1 LGGNYAPTH
10 FPKEQ
15 RSRIVTSASTRI
27 RKRVVFYIIEKLQE
41 ILELWVNKFYPNLT
55 SAAEKIH
62 PSINEN
68 NFSENGFSENDWM
81 QEIKNRHSLWEIAE
95 SARILSAEK
104 RGLRGIENINKMI
117 LNILKQ
123 KNPFSFNGS
132 LLMLNKNLNFLNLQN
147 GDSGIIVNA
156 KTQPSLMLKRK
167 NDFLF
172 FPLFQLPTDCLQSAF
187 AITIHKSQGSGY
199 KNIMMFLPQYSGH
212 PLLNRQIL
220 YTGITRTK
228 KESLTIIASHETFKS
243 AKETLIQ
250 RDSGIT
256 I

>member
-1 LGGNYAPTH
+1 MPH
-10 FPKEQ
+10 Q
-15 RSRIVTSASTRI
+15 
-27 RKRVVFYIIEKLQE
+27 
-41 ILELWVNKFYPNLT
+41 
-55 SAAEKIH
+55 
-62 PSINEN
+62 
-68 NFSENGFSENDWM
+68 
-81 QEIKNRHSLWEIAE
+81 
-95 SARILSAEK
+95 
-104 RGLRGIENINKMI
+104 
-117 LNILKQ
+117 
-123 KNPFSFNGS
+123 
-132 LLMLNKNLNFLNLQN
+132 
-147 GDSGIIVNA
+147 DSGE
-156 KTQPSLMLKRK
+156 K

-199 KNIMMFLPQYSGH
+199 KNIMMFLPKYSGH

-228 KESLTIIASHETFKS
+228 KESLTIIASHETFKF